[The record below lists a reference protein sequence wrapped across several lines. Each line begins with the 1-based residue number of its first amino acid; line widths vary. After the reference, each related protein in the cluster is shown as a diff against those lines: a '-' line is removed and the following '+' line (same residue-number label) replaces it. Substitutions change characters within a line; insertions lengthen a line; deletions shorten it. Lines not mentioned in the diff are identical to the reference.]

1 METVLLLVGV
11 IVGGAC
17 ALLIFKLQGR
27 SNAEMERANAELQKE
42 LQEKSRLQF
51 EELATR
57 ILEEKSRKFS
67 EASNQNIGALLKPL
81 AQNLDDFKR
90 NVLENRERSAA
101 QHASLQNEIKNLMMQ
116 TQMVSQQANNL
127 ATALKGDS
135 KVQGDWGEMI
145 LSTILE
151 RSGLVKDVHYTTQ
164 ENIKNEAGNNL
175 RMDVLVKLPD
185 DRCIIIDSKVS
196 LTAYSRYCEAGEEGE
211 EAARA
216 LALKEHLASVRKH
229 VDELAAKKYE
239 EAQKGTLDFVMM
251 FVPVEPAYLL
261 AIQNDAELWT
271 YAYNKHILLVSPTNL
286 IACIKLIADLWRRE
300 EQNRNALKIAE
311 EGAKMYDKFVG
322 FLDSFEKLG
331 ATLGKANDAYENA
344 FKQLKTGSGNLVTRS
359 QKLRQLGVKTTKEL
373 PKAFEDAEEG

>member
-1 METVLLLVGV
+1 MEAVLLLVGV

-196 LTAYSRYCEAGEEGE
+196 LTAYSRHCEAGE

-344 FKQLKTGSGNLVTRS
+344 LKQLKTGSGNLVTRS

-373 PKAFEDAEEG
+373 PKTFEDAEEG

>member
-1 METVLLLVGV
+1 MDAVLLLVGV
-11 IVGGAC
+11 IVGGTC

-196 LTAYSRYCEAGEEGE
+196 LTAYSRYCEAGEE
-211 EAARA
+211 AARA

>member
-1 METVLLLVGV
+1 MDAVLLLVGV

-196 LTAYSRYCEAGEEGE
+196 LTAYSRYCEAGEE
-211 EAARA
+211 AARA

-344 FKQLKTGSGNLVTRS
+344 LKQLKTGSGNLVTRS

-373 PKAFEDAEEG
+373 PKTFEDAEEG

>member
-1 METVLLLVGV
+1 MEAVLLLVGV

-196 LTAYSRYCEAGEEGE
+196 LTAYSRYCEAGEE
-211 EAARA
+211 AARA

-331 ATLGKANDAYENA
+331 ATLGKANDAYGNA
-344 FKQLKTGSGNLVTRS
+344 LKQLKTGSGNLVTRS
-359 QKLRQLGVKTTKEL
+359 QN
-373 PKAFEDAEEG
+373 

>member
-1 METVLLLVGV
+1 MDAVLLLVGV

-196 LTAYSRYCEAGEEGE
+196 LTAYSRHCEAGE

-271 YAYNKHILLVSPTNL
+271 YAYNKRILLVSPTNL

-373 PKAFEDAEEG
+373 PKTFEDAEEG

>member
-1 METVLLLVGV
+1 MDTVLLLVGV

-196 LTAYSRYCEAGEEGE
+196 LTAYSRYCEAGEE
-211 EAARA
+211 AARA

-373 PKAFEDAEEG
+373 PKTFEDAEEG

>member
-1 METVLLLVGV
+1 MDAVLLLVGV

-196 LTAYSRYCEAGEEGE
+196 LTAYSRYCEAGEE
-211 EAARA
+211 AARA

-300 EQNRNALKIAE
+300 EQNRNAQKIAE

-373 PKAFEDAEEG
+373 PKTFEDAEEG